1 MPLLKKDSNKWTI
14 FIPLIAIS
22 IFLVFIIP
30 EIISFF
36 LFNRENSIAFIS
48 YGKNFILYFISL
60 MIIIIVLLST
70 HYFKRVFIKILVSL
84 LGFVIII
91 YVNFV
96 GIQYSIYFDEDFIV
110 YKPLFGTSESYEW
123 SKFSKVYHELPTE
136 EYVEKY
142 IFEFHDGETF
152 ELIITSNFSNEIT
165 TKIEDKIMT
174 LEASYEE
181 Y

>member
-96 GIQYSIYFDEDFIV
+96 GI
-110 YKPLFGTSESYEW
+110 
-123 SKFSKVYHELPTE
+123 
-136 EYVEKY
+136 
-142 IFEFHDGETF
+142 
-152 ELIITSNFSNEIT
+152 
-165 TKIEDKIMT
+165 
-174 LEASYEE
+174 
-181 Y
+181 